1 MRSLFLKIFLW
12 FWGTVALV
20 GLAIVIASSLQPERV
35 VSRWRSVTSDALAL
49 YASSTADYLE
59 DEGPRAAAGLLDRLY
74 RESGIRAALVKEDGT
89 PVLGKVTDEER
100 DLATKAVASGN
111 KELIV
116 KTTEAI
122 GAVAATTRS
131 GKRYVLVAD
140 LPRGPGGPLRDSPK
154 TQMIRWLIAVAV
166 SGLICYLLTRYLT
179 SPILRLQSAARNIAA
194 GDLTARA
201 EPKAA
206 ARRDEL
212 GQLVRD
218 FNNMAGRIETLVR
231 TQQQLLR
238 DISHEL
244 RSPLARLTVALGLAR
259 QRATA
264 EISPQLDRIERE
276 SERLNEM
283 IGRLL
288 TLARIQAATEPPE
301 GTSISLRQLIEEIA
315 ADARYEAS
323 ARNCD
328 VIVTVPADCVVAG
341 APQLLYSAVEN
352 VVRNAVRYTS
362 AGTNVEISL
371 RCDNGNGII
380 RVRDHG
386 PGVPDAELPN
396 LFRPFYRVGSARERE
411 SGGSG
416 IGLAITDGAIRLH
429 GGKARARNS
438 DDGGLEVT
446 LSLPASAP
454 ITTPA
459 SVPEPV
465 RTA

>member
-20 GLAIVIASSLQPERV
+20 GLALVIASSLQPERV
-35 VSRWRSVTSDALAL
+35 ISRWRSVTSDALAL

-59 DEGPRAAAGLLDRLY
+59 DEGPRAATGLLDRLH
-74 RESGIRAALVKEDGT
+74 RESGIRAMLLKEDGT

-100 DLATKAVASGN
+100 DLAVKAVSSGN

-116 KTTEAI
+116 KATEAI

-131 GKRYVLVAD
+131 GKRYVLVAE
-140 LPRGPGGPLRDSPK
+140 LPRGPGGPLRDSSQ
-154 TQMIRWLIAVAV
+154 TQMVRWLIAVAV

-194 GDLTARA
+194 GDLAARA
-201 EPKAA
+201 DPKSAT
-206 ARRDEL
+206 RRDEL
-212 GQLVRD
+212 GELVRD
-218 FNNMAGRIETLVR
+218 FNHMAGRIETLVR
-231 TQQQLLR
+231 TQQELLR

-264 EISPQLDRIERE
+264 EIAPQLDRIERE

-301 GTSISLRQLIEEIA
+301 GSSVSLRPLIEEIA

-323 ARNCD
+323 ARNSD
-328 VIVTVPADCVVAG
+328 VAVDAPADCIVIG

-352 VVRNAVRYTS
+352 VVRNAVRYTGP
-362 AGTNVEISL
+362 GTKVEISL
-371 RCDNGNGII
+371 RCDGSNGVI

-386 PGVPDAELPN
+386 PGVPESELPN
-396 LFRPFYRVGSARERE
+396 IFRPFYRIGSARERE
-411 SGGSG
+411 SGGTG
-416 IGLAITDGAIRLH
+416 IGLAITYGAIRLH
-429 GGKARARNS
+429 GGKALVRNAE
-438 DDGGLEVT
+438 DGGLEVT

-454 ITTPA
+454 IAPP
-459 SVPEPV
+459 VPEGEPV